1 MNESIRFF
9 LCGTVPTIIIY
20 FFAQTETYQMLEVWE
35 SHFGH
40 NGGHLKA
47 LGIRQRSELAEGG
60 RAYHWKSIYGSGL
73 ERREMEGG
81 HGVLIE

>member
-9 LCGTVPTIIIY
+9 LCGTVPTIILN
-20 FFAQTETYQMLEVWE
+20 FFAQTETRQILEVWE

-47 LGIRQRSELAEGG
+47 LGNKTEVRVGGG
-60 RAYHWKSIYGSGL
+60 R
-73 ERREMEGG
+73 
-81 HGVLIE
+81 